1 MFYDMHIGF
10 AVRARR
16 LENAA
21 GRSNIKKTQQRRIDP
36 DLRVPSIVTK
46 ANIPLENILIDKN
59 DKENGVSLWLHE
71 NILHIFETN
80 ANLFPKYFLLLF
92 LSLSIRKLS
101 NELKRKLEIQQG
113 RRRISRTRRKSGEIC
128 TKVALIP
135 RIIQENTHA
144 ARFIRGS
151 NYFDYPLHRWTFVH
165 FDWTSSFPPANYNDR
180 RFYIESVLLIAAT
193 IPKMFPRRSHGWGCN
208 TIRSSRSNF
217 FILIGHNFNNRWN
230 HGYLSIRKW

>member
-16 LENAA
+16 LENAT

-101 NELKRKLEIQQG
+101 NELKCKLEIQQG

-128 TKVALIP
+128 TKVVLIP
-135 RIIQENTHA
+135 
-144 ARFIRGS
+144 S
-151 NYFDYPLHRWTFVH
+151 YPRE
-165 FDWTSSFPPANYNDR
+165 Y
-180 RFYIESVLLIAAT
+180 
-193 IPKMFPRRSHGWGCN
+193 PRRSVYSWLELLRLPAASVNICPFRLN
-208 TIRSSRSNF
+208 VIVSSGKLQR
-217 FILIGHNFNNRWN
+217 
-230 HGYLSIRKW
+230 

>member
-59 DKENGVSLWLHE
+59 DKENGISLWLHE

-80 ANLFPKYFLLLF
+80 VFTQIYFPNISFFFFFPYPSGSCRMNWNANLKFNREEEEFHERGGKAVK
-92 LSLSIRKLS
+92 SAQRWCW
-101 NELKRKLEIQQG
+101 
-113 RRRISRTRRKSGEIC
+113 SR
-128 TKVALIP
+128 V
-135 RIIQENTHA
+135 IQENTHA

-193 IPKMFPRRSHGWGCN
+193 IPKMFPRRSQGMGGGA
-208 TIRSSRSNF
+208 IPFDRLDRIF
-217 FILIGHNFNNRWN
+217 LF
-230 HGYLSIRKW
+230 

>member
-1 MFYDMHIGF
+1 MIKRTGF
-10 AVRARR
+10 H
-16 LENAA
+16 
-21 GRSNIKKTQQRRIDP
+21 SD
-36 DLRVPSIVTK
+36 
-46 ANIPLENILIDKN
+46 
-59 DKENGVSLWLHE
+59 WLHE

-80 ANLFPKYFLLLF
+80 VFTQIYFLLLF
-92 LSLSIRKLS
+92 LSLSVRKLS

-193 IPKMFPRRSHGWGCN
+193 IPKMFPRRSQGMGGGA
-208 TIRSSRSNF
+208 IPFDRLDRIF
-217 FILIGHNFNNRWN
+217 LF
-230 HGYLSIRKW
+230 

>member
-1 MFYDMHIGF
+1 MIKRTGF
-10 AVRARR
+10 HS
-16 LENAA
+16 
-21 GRSNIKKTQQRRIDP
+21 G
-36 DLRVPSIVTK
+36 
-46 ANIPLENILIDKN
+46 
-59 DKENGVSLWLHE
+59 WLHE

-80 ANLFPKYFLLLF
+80 VFTQIYFLLLF
-92 LSLSIRKLS
+92 LSLSVRKLS

-113 RRRISRTRRKSGEIC
+113 RRRILRTRRKSGEIC
-128 TKVALIP
+128 TKVVLIP

-193 IPKMFPRRSHGWGCN
+193 IPKMFPRRSQGMGGGA
-208 TIRSSRSNF
+208 IPFDRLDRIF
-217 FILIGHNFNNRWN
+217 LF
-230 HGYLSIRKW
+230 

>member
-16 LENAA
+16 LENAT

-59 DKENGVSLWLHE
+59 DKENGVSLWLIARKYPAHLR
-71 NILHIFETN
+71 NKRFH

-92 LSLSIRKLS
+92 LSLSVRKLS

-113 RRRISRTRRKSGEIC
+113 RRRILRTRRKSGEIC
-128 TKVALIP
+128 TKVVLIP
-135 RIIQENTHA
+135 
-144 ARFIRGS
+144 S
-151 NYFDYPLHRWTFVH
+151 YPRE
-165 FDWTSSFPPANYNDR
+165 Y
-180 RFYIESVLLIAAT
+180 
-193 IPKMFPRRSHGWGCN
+193 PRRSVYSWLELLRLPAASVNICPFRLN
-208 TIRSSRSNF
+208 VIVSSGKLQR
-217 FILIGHNFNNRWN
+217 
-230 HGYLSIRKW
+230 

>member
-16 LENAA
+16 LENAT

-80 ANLFPKYFLLLF
+80 VNLFPKYFLLLF

-113 RRRISRTRRKSGEIC
+113 RKRILRTRRKSGEIC
-128 TKVALIP
+128 TKVVLIP
-135 RIIQENTHA
+135 
-144 ARFIRGS
+144 S
-151 NYFDYPLHRWTFVH
+151 YPRE
-165 FDWTSSFPPANYNDR
+165 Y
-180 RFYIESVLLIAAT
+180 
-193 IPKMFPRRSHGWGCN
+193 PRRSVYSWLELLRLPAASVNVCPFRLN
-208 TIRSSRSNF
+208 VIVSSGKLQR
-217 FILIGHNFNNRWN
+217 
-230 HGYLSIRKW
+230 